1 MPEPVETLS
10 PLLAQRARDLK
21 EQLKGDKELE
31 TYTQKIRREGIE
43 EGKLEGR
50 AEGRQEG
57 RQEGR
62 LEGRLEGRREG
73 RLEGRQE
80 ERADMIAML
89 VRDGSL
95 SLEKIADLYG
105 ITVDEVRSYASRGT
119 GATSQSPFQS
129 SL

>member
-1 MPEPVETLS
+1 M
-10 PLLAQRARDLK
+10 
-21 EQLKGDKELE
+21 E
-31 TYTQKIRREGIE
+31 TYTQRIRREAVE
-43 EGKLEGR
+43 EGRRIGL
-50 AEGRQEG
+50 QEAK
-57 RQEGR
+57 
-62 LEGRLEGRREG
+62 LEGRLE
-73 RLEGRQE
+73 
-80 ERADMIAML
+80 ERAVLIAML